1 MTYAF
6 CRFFVFVGFGVQIYM
21 FCLSIVDITIY
32 SWLTEK
38 YSQYDK
44 PCKTAQLNYIQPKS
58 FIKYEHMFIYSC
70 IQHMNECSYVV
81 YVQA

>member
-6 CRFFVFVGFGVQIYM
+6 CRFFAFVGNRVHIPM
-21 FCLSIVDITIY
+21 FCLSIVDITMY

-44 PCKTAQLNYIQPKS
+44 PCKTAQLNCIQPKS
-58 FIKYEHMFIYSC
+58 FIKYEHMFMYTTYARVFIYA
-70 IQHMNECSYVV
+70 